1 MVIPIEFTKEYVEE
15 NSPKETYP
23 TAKMLAMLE
32 DNGPRAKV
40 FWDEKEYPM
49 FNENNEILR

>member
-1 MVIPIEFTKEYVEE
+1 MKHLQD
-15 NSPKETYP
+15 PKETYP
-23 TAKMLAMLE
+23 TAKMLAVLE